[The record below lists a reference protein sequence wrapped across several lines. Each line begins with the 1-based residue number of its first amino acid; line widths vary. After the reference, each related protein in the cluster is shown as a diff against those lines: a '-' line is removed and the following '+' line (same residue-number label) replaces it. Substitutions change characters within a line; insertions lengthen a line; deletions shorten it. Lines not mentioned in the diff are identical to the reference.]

1 MTCPFSKPPRIVAK
15 KPWRPVKSK
24 FQILSISPKVPAMP
38 FAPKLAARGAEIPA
52 IVFGTS
58 GLGDV
63 RAEHIATALKAGYRH
78 IDTAW
83 KYGTER
89 VVGEGMRASGV
100 PRQDIFLC
108 TKVSHENLH
117 AGDFARSV
125 DDSLTAL
132 GVDYVDLLLVHWP
145 EKNTP
150 LAETMGALAR
160 AKREGLTRHIG
171 VANFNIAM
179 LDEAIRLCPEP
190 MVTLQVECHPYLDQS
205 KVIAACR
212 ERGLV
217 LTAYCPLARGGLINE
232 PVLAEI
238 AKRTGKT
245 FAQVAL
251 RWLMQQDIIAAIPRS
266 SNPERIAQNI
276 DVFDFELSDDDMR
289 RIGALKKPDGRIA
302 NPAGRAPKW
311 D

>member
-1 MTCPFSKPPRIVAK
+1 
-15 KPWRPVKSK
+15 
-24 FQILSISPKVPAMP
+24 MP
-38 FAPKLAARGAEIPA
+38 LAPMLAANGARIPA
-52 IVFGTS
+52 IGFGTS

-63 RAEHIATALKAGYRH
+63 RAEHVAAALKAGYRH
-78 IDTAW
+78 IDTAR

-89 VVGEGMRASGV
+89 IVGEGMRASGV

-117 AGDFARSV
+117 AADFARSL
-125 DDSLTAL
+125 DDSLAAL

-150 LAETMGALAR
+150 LAETMGALAT
-160 AKREGLTRHIG
+160 AKRQGLTRHIG

-179 LDEAIRLCPEP
+179 LDDAIRLCPEP
-190 MVTLQVECHPYLDQS
+190 LVTLQAECHPYLDQT

-217 LTAYCPLARGGLINE
+217 LTAYCPLARGRLQGD
-232 PVLAEI
+232 PVLADI
-238 AKRTGKT
+238 ARRVGKA

-251 RWLMQQDIIAAIPRS
+251 RWLIQQEVIAAIPRS
-266 SNPERIAQNI
+266 SNAQRIAQNI
-276 DVFDFELSDDDMR
+276 DVFDFELSEEDMR
-289 RIGALKKPDGRIA
+289 RIAALARPDGRIG
-302 NPAGRAPKW
+302 NPAGRAPVW
-311 D
+311 DA